1 MAYKVAIDSSNKR
14 LDDEDYTLLIS
25 KYISERLGTLGIDNF
40 LVRSNSNDLTDEER
54 VNIIK
59 KIIRKEII

>member
-25 KYISERLGTLGIDNF
+25 NF
-40 LVRSNSNDLTDEER
+40 IVLPKVS
-54 VNIIK
+54 
-59 KIIRKEII
+59 